1 MSEIINKYTTPKEP
15 ASFSGLNSFIKNHPK
30 FNKKNVF
37 KVLNK
42 LNVYTQHKP
51 IKYIFKRNKVLV
63 GGIDDIWQ
71 ADLIDVKNIK
81 NYNYNIKYI
90 LTCIDVFSKYGW
102 VIKLK
107 SKTAKDVLE
116 AFKIIF
122 KDKRTPRALHVDG
135 KNIFFINIKCII
147 LKIFTSKGGNEF
159 KGVCRDYLVNEKKI
173 KIYITNS
180 KLKAVNVERFNSTIK
195 SKMYRMF
202 TFKKSLKTARNKY
215 KNFTSNLQDLID
227 SYNRTYHRS
236 IKEKPINVNKENELK
251 IFKNL
256 YGYERSQ
263 GDDTYIKFSFKKGDF
278 VRKRI
283 NKELFSKGYTPNYTD
298 EIFIVEQLLPRVPP
312 VYKIK
317 SIQNEIEEN
326 IYYKEELIKVESI
339 DFPFEVF
346 EIEKNGNNYIVNH
359 LNSKNDEE
367 KKITINNREKLIELL
382 N

>member
-1 MSEIINKYTTPKEP
+1 
-15 ASFSGLNSFIKNHPK
+15 
-30 FNKKNVF
+30 
-37 KVLNK
+37 
-42 LNVYTQHKP
+42 
-51 IKYIFKRNKVLV
+51 
-63 GGIDDIWQ
+63 
-71 ADLIDVKNIK
+71 
-81 NYNYNIKYI
+81 
-90 LTCIDVFSKYGW
+90 
-102 VIKLK
+102 
-107 SKTAKDVLE
+107 
-116 AFKIIF
+116 
-122 KDKRTPRALHVDG
+122 
-135 KNIFFINIKCII
+135 
-147 LKIFTSKGGNEF
+147 
-159 KGVCRDYLVNEKKI
+159 
-173 KIYITNS
+173 
-180 KLKAVNVERFNSTIK
+180 
-195 SKMYRMF
+195 MF

-256 YGYERSQ
+256 YGYDRSQ

-346 EIEKNGNNYIVNH
+346 EIEKTGNNYIVNH